1 MLSKCAN
8 PSCNAPFQYL
18 REGRLFK
25 FDQEQLVHTGP
36 QAVTSKKPVRRV
48 EHFWLCADCATRM
61 TVVWDKTKG
70 VFVSPLRR
78 FPVVARA
85 ASARAAS

>member
-25 FDQEQLVHTGP
+25 FDQQQVEHAGP
-36 QAVTSKKPVRRV
+36 RLVTSKKPVRRV
-48 EHFWLCADCATRM
+48 EHFWLCADCATRL
-61 TVVWDKTKG
+61 TVAYDRTKG
-70 VFVSPLRR
+70 VYVSPLRR
-78 FPVVARA
+78 LAAVAARA
-85 ASARAAS
+85 AV